1 MIILTFRRMLISGIV
16 QPGDS
21 ITSTFT
27 MDSNGYWTDAWSVS
41 GSTSQSGSTANSFSE
56 LNPDVQIRT
65 EG

>member
-1 MIILTFRRMLISGIV
+1 VLICWIV

-27 MDSNGYWTDAWSVS
+27 LDSNGYWTDAWSVS

-56 LNPDVQIRT
+56 PNPYVQIRT
-65 EG
+65 ET